1 MFVNGINQGAWGVAR
16 HFVSLGMVNEQVYFE
31 LYRNCRAD
39 FLRWA
44 TFSYNL
50 SADDARDLYQETFL
64 RIWDNFQKGKLQVF
78 TSTGRTYVFA
88 VGKHVILD
96 FLSKQ
101 RRVIPHSDLRAIEQ
115 GEDLLQEQQDSEHTS
130 HVLRSGLNQLEQ
142 KERSL
147 IELFYFKR
155 LDMHTIACTL
165 GYKNADVA
173 KKRKYEVFRKLC
185 TLVNDRKKSP
195 VS

>member
-1 MFVNGINQGAWGVAR
+1 MNGY
-16 HFVSLGMVNEQVYFE
+16 FVSLSMVNEQVYFE

-39 FLRWA
+39 FLRWS

-50 SADDARDLYQETFL
+50 SSEDARDLYQETFL
-64 RIWDNFQKGKLQVF
+64 RIWDNLQKGKLQAF
-78 TSTGRTYVFA
+78 SSSGRTYVFA
-88 VGKHVILD
+88 VGKHVVLD

-101 RRVIPHSDLRAIEQ
+101 QRLVPHSDLSALEQ
-115 GEDLLQEQQDSEHTS
+115 GEDLLQDQHNSDHTS
-130 HVLRSGLNQLEQ
+130 HVIQSGLNQLEQ
-142 KERSL
+142 RERSL

-155 LDMHTIACTL
+155 LDMHSIAEQL

-185 TLVNDRKKSP
+185 NLVNSRIKSP

>member
-1 MFVNGINQGAWGVAR
+1 MNRCFVLL
-16 HFVSLGMVNEQVYFE
+16 SMVDERTYFE

-39 FLRWA
+39 FLRWS

-50 SADDARDLYQETFL
+50 SAEDARDLYQETFL
-64 RIWDNFQKGKLQVF
+64 RIWDNLQKGKLQAF
-78 TSTGRTYVFA
+78 SSSGRTYVFA

-101 RRVIPHSDLRAIEQ
+101 WRQVAHPDFSLIEK
-115 GEDLLQEQQDSEHTS
+115 GEDLIQEQHNSEHTI
-130 HVLRSGLNQLEQ
+130 HVIHSGLNLLEH

-155 LDMHTIACTL
+155 LDMHTIAGQL

-185 TLVNDRKKSP
+185 NLVNSRMKSP